1 MIGTA
6 FHARSGGGCGER
18 EPLSTLALGHNMLRM
33 PLVDLAKRH
42 VLNLVARLDALDYLA
57 SQLSS
62 SPFSFSHPRTGTITI
77 RHDYKG
83 SAVIFMCVVIPSVLE
98 YEKSLVPIQKWGK
111 GKED

>member
-6 FHARSGGGCGER
+6 FHARGGRCGER

-33 PLVDLAKRH
+33 PLVDLAELH
-42 VLNLVARLDALDYLA
+42 VLNLVARLNALDYLA

-62 SPFSFSHPRTGTITI
+62 SRFPFSHPRTGTITI
-77 RHDYKG
+77 GYDYKG

-98 YEKSLVPIQKWGK
+98 HEKNLVPVQKWGK
-111 GKED
+111 GKEE